1 MVDPMKLLY
10 DEPWMFAIGDF
21 VEHRN
26 GSHYRIVTH
35 AIEEATGTPVYVY
48 SAFGGELCFTT
59 WTRPRSEMEDGRF
72 TRTHA
77 AEISEVPAEDPLRA
91 EHAELVDALEDM
103 ISQHTEWNGEYDS
116 GCLSANAHA
125 IRLLARVVRVKLT
138 QDGPGR
144 NCSGVKAEDA
154 KDG

>member
-77 AEISEVPAEDPLRA
+77 AE
-91 EHAELVDALEDM
+91 
-103 ISQHTEWNGEYDS
+103 
-116 GCLSANAHA
+116 
-125 IRLLARVVRVKLT
+125 VKLT